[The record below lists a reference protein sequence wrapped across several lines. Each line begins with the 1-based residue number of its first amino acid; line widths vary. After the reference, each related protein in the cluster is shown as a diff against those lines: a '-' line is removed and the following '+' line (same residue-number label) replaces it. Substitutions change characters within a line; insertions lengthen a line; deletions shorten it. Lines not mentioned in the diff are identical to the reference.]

1 MGTMKPQAKP
11 QRSARRRSADVWAPK
26 MATAAKYRKAAARLV
41 LKSHEYVLM
50 AEALETEAN
59 EIREQSA

>member
-1 MGTMKPQAKP
+1 
-11 QRSARRRSADVWAPK
+11 